1 MKMKKQ
7 KTKINGIEES
17 VVNFWR
23 DYYFADYLE
32 RRKMVEELPFTT
44 KEDKKLAN
52 SFFEDIVWSMQFI
65 KKR

>member
-1 MKMKKQ
+1 MKKQ

-32 RRKMVEELPFTT
+32 RRKMVEIMPFTT
-44 KEDKKLAN
+44 KKDKKLAN
-52 SFFEDIVWSMQFI
+52 SFFEDIMWSMQFI